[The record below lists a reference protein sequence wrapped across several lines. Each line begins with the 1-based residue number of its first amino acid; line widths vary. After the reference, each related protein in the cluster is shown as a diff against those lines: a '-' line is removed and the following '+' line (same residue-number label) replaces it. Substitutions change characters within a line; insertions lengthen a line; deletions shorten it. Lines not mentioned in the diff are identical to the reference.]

1 MADEFGRT
9 TWDNF
14 NMAIAMLV
22 TSRSIDPR
30 TKHGCYIIDKNNKPL
45 SFGYNG
51 PLRGSDDKKVS
62 LQPPEKYF
70 EMEHSERNA
79 IFNYNGSLE
88 GATAYITGFPC
99 SDCFRALVQSG
110 IKKIVYG
117 PITSNMLETEEG
129 RKELA
134 AIQRMVDYCKGVEL
148 IEFQGDFWESFEIM
162 KQYLTTKGI
171 KQSKESYE

>member
-62 LQPPEKYF
+62 WYPPEGERDTTLFLCVSRLMVRTGVDYF
-70 EMEHSERNA
+70 
-79 IFNYNGSLE
+79 IFNE
-88 GATAYITGFPC
+88 
-99 SDCFRALVQSG
+99 
-110 IKKIVYG
+110 
-117 PITSNMLETEEG
+117 
-129 RKELA
+129 RKL
-134 AIQRMVDYCKGVEL
+134 
-148 IEFQGDFWESFEIM
+148 
-162 KQYLTTKGI
+162 
-171 KQSKESYE
+171 